1 MKKIVYNDRSGT
13 LSGRIFFERKK
24 KKKEKQK
31 KEKEKK
37 RETILT
43 TRFLDLVNE

>member
-1 MKKIVYNDRSGT
+1 MKKIVYNGKSGT
-13 LSGRIFFERKK
+13 LDLDVYFSKG

>member
-1 MKKIVYNDRSGT
+1 MID
-13 LSGRIFFERKK
+13 LERYLDIYFSKGK

>member
-13 LSGRIFFERKK
+13 LSGRIFFERK